1 MKTLTVNQPV
11 QIVHGYVPLIAVD
24 AVTTFPQWA
33 MSATY
38 DQHGSHTVCGNRNL
52 VLVQGPY
59 RGVPP
64 GDWIVSYAW
73 TDEDGCHDFDLYVAA
88 KIA

>member
-11 QIVHGYVPLIAVD
+11 QIVRGYVPLIPVD
-24 AVTTFPQWA
+24 TVPQWA
-33 MSATY
+33 MNATS
-38 DQHGSHTVCGNRNL
+38 DQHGSHTVCGNRNI

-64 GDWIVSYAW
+64 GDWIVAYSY
-73 TDEDGCHDFDLYVAA
+73 TDDDGCHDFDLYVAA